1 MAYKILPYHK
11 NQARRLGV
19 VIRPSMN
26 PSKKLDVY
34 KSGRKVASIG
44 AKGYGDYAVFL
55 GKERRG
61 LFPKGYA
68 AAKRRAYKSRHQKN
82 RVVLGSAGYYADQ
95 ILW

>member
-1 MAYKILPYHK
+1 MYKILPYHRT
-11 NQARRLGV
+11 QARRLGV
-19 VIRPSMN
+19 VIRPSTN
-26 PSKKLDVY
+26 QKKKLDVY
-34 KSGRKVASIG
+34 KNGRKVASIG

-55 GKERRG
+55 GKEKRG

-68 AAKRRAYKSRHQKN
+68 SSKRRAYKQRHQKD